1 MALEFSNYNIM
12 NFRHFSDSKS
22 IFSKQNSNIAFI
34 RNITNSIFLFPGRQ
48 TEQESP
54 LFLATPHNTK
64 ALQGSEVTLDCA
76 ANGNPMPEILWLK
89 DGESIDLNHL
99 DSRLVAPLFIMEE
112 RSEIRYQ

>member
-1 MALEFSNYNIM
+1 MSKLPL
-12 NFRHFSDSKS
+12 HFSVFRTYESIYSKS
-22 IFSKQNSNIAFI
+22 GRCNDINVSKNY
-34 RNITNSIFLFPGRQ
+34 IFLFLGRQ

-76 ANGNPMPEILWLK
+76 ANGNPMPEIQWLK

-99 DSRLVAPLFIMEE
+99 DSR
-112 RSEIRYQ
+112 

>member
-1 MALEFSNYNIM
+1 MALEFANDNHNEFQTFLLLKINIFETTFKYCF
-12 NFRHFSDSKS
+12 NK
-22 IFSKQNSNIAFI
+22 KY
-34 RNITNSIFLFPGRQ
+34 ITNSIFLFPGRQ

-76 ANGNPMPEILWLK
+76 ANGNPMPEIQWLK

-99 DSRLVAPLFIMEE
+99 DSR
-112 RSEIRYQ
+112 